1 MSNLILAFDI
11 GIKNLSVA
19 AVSQSTSNPTT
30 AIIHAWRLLPLMPEE
45 RKTKPPQEQL
55 MLTLFNHL
63 DELVEELED
72 SIPGIDLEVI
82 IENQPS
88 RINGTMKTVQTWI
101 QTYFMLRK
109 HWLIGMQ
116 AVASVHLVSAKQ
128 KLVGHDHEPIG
139 AKGEVGSYRWN
150 KTAAVVITHAYI
162 GSGSAWFCEM
172 FDKSKKKDDLADA
185 LLHAIAWMRRQG
197 KMVANVVDG
206 AVALDEPNMFNQ
218 D

>member
-19 AVSQSTSNPTT
+19 AVSQSASNPTT

-63 DELVEELED
+63 DELVEELEEGTEGTD
-72 SIPGIDLEVI
+72 VTDLEVI
-82 IENQPS
+82 IENQP
-88 RINGTMKTVQTWI
+88 RCNGTMKTVQTWI

-150 KTAAVVITHAYI
+150 KTAAVAITQAYI
-162 GSGSAWFCEM
+162 GSGSVWFCEM
-172 FDKSKKKDDLADA
+172 FAESKKKDDLADA

-197 KMVANVVDG
+197 KMVKMCG
-206 AVALDEPNMFNQ
+206 C
-218 D
+218 

>member
-19 AVSQSTSNPTT
+19 AVSLSASNPTT

-63 DELVEELED
+63 DELVEELEEGVD
-72 SIPGIDLEVI
+72 VADLEVI
-82 IENQPS
+82 IENQP
-88 RINGTMKTVQTWI
+88 RCNGVMKTVQTWI

>member
-19 AVSQSTSNPTT
+19 AVSQSTTSPTM
-30 AIIHAWRLLPLMPEE
+30 AIVHAWRLLPLMPEE

-63 DELVEELED
+63 DELVEELEEGTEGTD
-72 SIPGIDLEVI
+72 VTDLEVI
-82 IENQPS
+82 IENQP
-88 RINGTMKTVQTWI
+88 RCNGTMKTVQTWI

-150 KTAAVVITHAYI
+150 KTAAVAITQAYI
-162 GSGSAWFCEM
+162 GSGAEWYCEM

-185 LLHAIAWMRRQG
+185 LLHAVAWMRRQG
-197 KMVANVVDG
+197 KMVSECSGV
-206 AVALDEPNMFNQ
+206 L
-218 D
+218 

>member
-1 MSNLILAFDI
+1 MSNIILAFDI

-19 AVSQSTSNPTT
+19 AVSQSTTSPTT

-72 SIPGIDLEVI
+72 SEAGAVGTEGTEGTEGTGSLEVI
-82 IENQPS
+82 IENQP
-88 RINGTMKTVQTWI
+88 RCNGVMKTVQTWI

-109 HWLIGMQ
+109 HWALGMQ

-150 KTAAVVITHAYI
+150 KTAAVAITQAYI
-162 GSGSAWFCEM
+162 GSGLQWYCEM

-197 KMVANVVDG
+197 KMVGECSGV
-206 AVALDEPNMFNQ
+206 L
-218 D
+218 

>member
-1 MSNLILAFDI
+1 MSSLILAFDI

-19 AVSQSTSNPTT
+19 AVSQSTRNPTT
-30 AIIHAWRLLPLMPEE
+30 AIIHAWRLLPLMPEG

-55 MLTLFNHL
+55 MVTLFNHL

-72 SIPGIDLEVI
+72 SEAGVEGIEVI
-82 IENQPS
+82 IENQP
-88 RINGTMKTVQTWI
+88 RLNGVMKTVQTWI

-150 KTAAVVITHAYI
+150 KTAAVAITQAYI
-162 GSGSAWFCEM
+162 GSGSAWFCQM
-172 FDKSKKKDDLADA
+172 FAESKKKDDLADA
-185 LLHAIAWMRRQG
+185 LLHAVAWMRRQG
-197 KMVANVVDG
+197 KMVGECSGV
-206 AVALDEPNMFNQ
+206 L
-218 D
+218 

>member
-1 MSNLILAFDI
+1 MSNVILAFDI

-19 AVSQSTSNPTT
+19 AVSQSASNPTT

-45 RKTKPPQEQL
+45 RKTKPPQEKL

-63 DELVEELED
+63 DELVEELEEGVD
-72 SIPGIDLEVI
+72 VTDLEVI
-82 IENQPS
+82 IENQP
-88 RINGTMKTVQTWI
+88 RCNGTMKTVQTWI

-109 HWLIGMQ
+109 HWAVGMT

-150 KTAAVVITHAYI
+150 KTAAVAITQAYI
-162 GSGSAWFCEM
+162 GSGLEWFCKM
-172 FDKSKKKDDLADA
+172 FAESKKKDDLADA

-197 KMVANVVDG
+197 KMVG
-206 AVALDEPNMFNQ
+206 ECSAVL
-218 D
+218 

>member
-19 AVSQSTSNPTT
+19 AVSQSASNPTT
-30 AIIHAWRLLPLMPEE
+30 AIIHAWRLLPLMPED

-63 DELVEELED
+63 DELVEELEEGVD
-72 SIPGIDLEVI
+72 VADLEVI
-82 IENQPS
+82 IENQP
-88 RINGTMKTVQTWI
+88 RCNGTMKTVQTWI

-109 HWLIGMQ
+109 HWAVGMQ

-150 KTAAVVITHAYI
+150 KTAAVAITQAYI
-162 GSGSAWFCEM
+162 GSGSAWFSEM
-172 FDKSKKKDDLADA
+172 FAESKKKDDLADA

-197 KMVANVVDG
+197 KMVGECSGV
-206 AVALDEPNMFNQ
+206 L
-218 D
+218 

>member
-19 AVSQSTSNPTT
+19 AVSQSATSPTT
-30 AIIHAWRLLPLMPEE
+30 AIIHAWRLLPLMPEG

-63 DELVEELED
+63 DELVEELEEGVD
-72 SIPGIDLEVI
+72 VADLEVI
-82 IENQPS
+82 IENQP
-88 RINGTMKTVQTWI
+88 RCNGVMKTVQTWI

-109 HWLIGMQ
+109 HWALGMQ
-116 AVASVHLVSAKQ
+116 AVARVHLVSAKQ

-150 KTAAVVITHAYI
+150 KTAAVAITQAYI
-162 GSGSAWFCEM
+162 GSGLQWFCKM
-172 FDKSKKKDDLADA
+172 FAESKKKDDLADA
-185 LLHAIAWMRRQG
+185 LMHAVAWMRRQG
-197 KMVANVVDG
+197 KMVGECSGV
-206 AVALDEPNMFNQ
+206 L
-218 D
+218 

>member
-19 AVSQSTSNPTT
+19 AVSQSASSPTT

-63 DELVEELED
+63 DELVEELEEGTEGTD
-72 SIPGIDLEVI
+72 VECLEVI
-82 IENQPS
+82 IENQP
-88 RINGTMKTVQTWI
+88 RLNGVMKTVQTWI

-150 KTAAVVITHAYI
+150 KTAAVAITHAYI
-162 GSGSAWFCEM
+162 GSGLQWYCEM
-172 FDKSKKKDDLADA
+172 FAESKKKDDLADA
-185 LLHAIAWMRRQG
+185 LLHALAWMRRQG
-197 KMVANVVDG
+197 KMVSECFVVRSS
-206 AVALDEPNMFNQ
+206 
-218 D
+218 

>member
-19 AVSQSTSNPTT
+19 AVSQSTTSPTT

-63 DELVEELED
+63 DEIVEEHEN
-72 SIPGIDLEVI
+72 SISDLDIEVI
-82 IENQPS
+82 IENQP
-88 RINGTMKTVQTWI
+88 RCNGTMKTVQTWI

-109 HWLIGMQ
+109 HWALGMQ

-150 KTAAVVITHAYI
+150 KTAAVAIAQAYI

-172 FDKSKKKDDLADA
+172 YAESKKKDDLADA

-197 KMVANVVDG
+197 KMVGKCSGV
-206 AVALDEPNMFNQ
+206 L
-218 D
+218 

>member
-55 MLTLFNHL
+55 MVTLFNHL
-63 DELVEELED
+63 DELVEELEEGVD
-72 SIPGIDLEVI
+72 VADLEVI
-82 IENQPS
+82 IENQP
-88 RINGTMKTVQTWI
+88 RCNGVMKTVQTWI

-197 KMVANVVDG
+197 KKVGECM
-206 AVALDEPNMFNQ
+206 
-218 D
+218 

>member
-1 MSNLILAFDI
+1 MSNIILAFDI

-19 AVSQSTSNPTT
+19 AICQSLTSPTT
-30 AIIHAWRLLPLMPEE
+30 AIVHAWRLLPLMPEE

-55 MLTLFNHL
+55 MLTLFNLL

-72 SIPGIDLEVI
+72 LKALPNTGIEVI

-88 RINGTMKTVQTWI
+88 RLNGTMKTVQTWI

-109 HWLIGMQ
+109 HWALGIQ

-139 AKGEVGSYRWN
+139 AKGEEGSYRWN
-150 KTAAVVITHAYI
+150 KTAAVAITNAYI
-162 GSGSAWFCEM
+162 GLGSEGPESDWTQWAHM
-172 FDKSKKKDDLADA
+172 FNASKKKDDLADA
-185 LLHAIAWMRRQG
+185 LLHAVAWMRRQG
-197 KMVANVVDG
+197 KMVN
-206 AVALDEPNMFNQ
+206 ECC
-218 D
+218 